1 MRVGGRARLS
11 VTTKTTQV
19 FRMSIS
25 LILDVG
31 HSVSNRFFCFYQ
43 SSLFFQRCISFGVS
57 GAFNAKPLYLN
68 GFFVNRLPPILHAQV
83 EMVASIPNQFIWLA
97 TVYGRYF
104 FVVFGYLSIRWMADY
119 LDWVWHYLNC
129 NTSSIVCR
137 RSFGTRV
144 ALIFTHPGIICWA
157 IVTTLVWMNWGRTWP
172 TGERMREIGES
183 AGHHSTAHV
192 YIPAVDIPLHVT
204 VWWIHKRVNQI
215 TGRILTRFHV
225 IAFAAPLASI

>member
-19 FRMSIS
+19 FPMSIS

-31 HSVSNRFFCFYQ
+31 HSVSNRFFFYQ

-83 EMVASIPNQFIWLA
+83 EMVASIHNQFIWLA

-104 FVVFGYLSIRWMADY
+104 FVVFGYISHFDGW
-119 LDWVWHYLNC
+119 
-129 NTSSIVCR
+129 
-137 RSFGTRV
+137 
-144 ALIFTHPGIICWA
+144 LII
-157 IVTTLVWMNWGRTWP
+157 
-172 TGERMREIGES
+172 
-183 AGHHSTAHV
+183 
-192 YIPAVDIPLHVT
+192 
-204 VWWIHKRVNQI
+204 
-215 TGRILTRFHV
+215 
-225 IAFAAPLASI
+225 